1 MRRLVIGAT
10 LAALCAC
17 GGPSAPKAAP
27 TTPAPSRS
35 TVKPTAKPS
44 AKPTPTKTAS
54 PTPTVTTPPPVTGSV
69 VTIANASLHPVS
81 DGPAPVHVAA
91 GSDCG
96 AIFPDLADATCGAVK
111 LAGGD
116 ALWGY
121 GLADD
126 VGTVRVLTLDPAAKG
141 YVLRYEGHE
150 GGTAWSGV
158 KAFGA
163 ALTGQG
169 TDALVVLVRLAS
181 GAASYDVLT
190 WVPGGPLVLRAHRG
204 PLSDG
209 RLAPSQGTL
218 LEYALVP
225 DGRYARRTLAWDG
238 RYFRISAPTGV
249 PASKAPP
256 A

>member
-1 MRRLVIGAT
+1 MRRVALAGL

-17 GGPSAPKAAP
+17 GGPSTPKAAP
-27 TTPAPSRS
+27 TTPTPSR
-35 TVKPTAKPS
+35 TTAKPS
-44 AKPTPTKTAS
+44 PKPTTKPTPK
-54 PTPTVTTPPPVTGSV
+54 PTTPSPTVTTPPPVTGSV
-69 VTIANASLHPVS
+69 VTIANASLRPVT

-91 GSDCG
+91 GADC
-96 AIFPDLADATCGAVK
+96 ATIFPDLADASCGAVK

-116 ALWGY
+116 VLWGF

-126 VGTVRVLTLDPAAKG
+126 VGTVRVLTLDTAAKG

-169 TDALVVLVRLAS
+169 TDGLVVVVRLAS

-209 RLAPSQGTL
+209 RLAPDKGVL